1 MSSKKGFS
9 RIAAIAL
16 VLFILLVIIIV
27 AARGRSRYG
36 SGGSSGTIDVTNQ
49 EEIVELTRMLDL
61 RSEMFEDLA
70 RLEQMIEQMQQAA
83 FQNLPTF

>member
-36 SGGSSGTIDVTNQ
+36 SGGSVGTIDFTNP
-49 EEIVELTRMLDL
+49 
-61 RSEMFEDLA
+61 EDLLALNERLNLFNELLQRQA
-70 RLEQMIEQMQQAA
+70 RLEQTQQALLQQLMQA
-83 FQNLPTF
+83 F